1 MAQPLVSSAIVRD
14 PRVTVLS
21 RPHFVEPAHLPV
33 QWVGEATAGEQ
44 LVEFA
49 GRLCHMSQHN
59 PAERST
65 REFLE
70 NIKKQGQ
77 VSVLQHANYSVL
89 IEGVSRALSHELV
102 RHHDGFAYS
111 QLSPNPV
118 DERDVRFVLPPAIAG
133 DAALEVIWSDQM
145 AHALERY
152 RELVDA
158 VMTRYGWIDDKVQ
171 RRRMARDAARSV
183 LPNST
188 ETKLVVTGN
197 ARAWRC
203 LLETHASETAELE
216 LRRLA
221 VATLRVLQPE
231 APGFFSDFA
240 IYLAADRRDAVRAAY
255 HKV

>member
-1 MAQPLVSSAIVRD
+1 MALPLASSAIVRD

-21 RPHFVEPAHLPV
+21 RPHFVEPPHLPV

-44 LVEFA
+44 LAEYA
-49 GRLCHMSQHN
+49 GRLCHMSQRN

-70 NIKKQGQ
+70 NIKKQGHG
-77 VSVLQHANYSVL
+77 SVLEHANYSLLV
-89 IEGVSRALSHELV
+89 EGVSRALSHELV
-102 RHHDGFAYS
+102 RHRAGFAYS
-111 QLSPNPV
+111 QRAPHAG
-118 DERDVRFVLPPAIAG
+118 DEGEVRFVVPPAIVG
-133 DAALEVIWSDQM
+133 DEALEAAWSGQM
-145 AHALERY
+145 TLALERY

-197 ARAWRC
+197 ARAWRY
-203 LLETHASETAELE
+203 LLESHTSETAELE
-216 LRRLA
+216 FRRLA
-221 VATLRVLQPE
+221 VAALRVLQRE
-231 APGFFSDFA
+231 APGFFSDFE
-240 IYLAADRRDAVRAAY
+240 IYLAPDRRDAARAAY